1 MAEGGLDD
9 LDILGSEVT
18 LRAMKEPVLTSRR
31 LCKRYGNF
39 VAVDELSFDVYPGEI
54 FGLLGPNGAG
64 KTSTIRILMD
74 IFKADSGEVEIF
86 GSPPGEGRERVGYL
100 PEERGLY
107 RDQRLLEVLVYLG
120 RLKGVAKETAEKRAL
135 AWLERV
141 ELEEWAGKRIREL
154 SRGMQQ
160 KAQLV
165 ACLIHDPEL
174 LILDEPFQGLDPVN
188 VEQIK
193 GLMRFLVA
201 EGKTIVLSAH
211 QMNLVEELCDRILLI
226 NEGRSVLYGPLKR
239 IKRDYAPN
247 SVRVRAEGLPQ
258 DLPGVVRSERN
269 GEATLLTLEGVDAQE
284 VLAALVERGVQVESF
299 ERATVPLNDIFVA
312 LVRGDGAERN

>member
-1 MAEGGLDD
+1 MADSVLSVRNICKKYGGH
-9 LDILGSEVT
+9 
-18 LRAMKEPVLTSRR
+18 
-31 LCKRYGNF
+31 
-39 VAVDELSFDVYPGEI
+39 VAVDELTFEVLQGEV

-74 IFKADSGEVEIF
+74 IFKADSGEVELL
-86 GSPPGEGRERVGYL
+86 GGEPGQRRERVGYL

-107 RDQRLLEVLVYLG
+107 RDQRVLEVLVYLG
-120 RLKGVAKETAEKRAL
+120 RLKGVDGATAKSRAL
-135 AWLERV
+135 TLLERV
-141 ELEEWAGKRIREL
+141 ELEAWGGKRVKEL

-160 KAQLV
+160 KVQFI

-188 VEQIK
+188 VELIK
-193 GLMRFLVA
+193 GLMRSLVE

-226 NEGRSVLYGPLKR
+226 DEGRALLYGSLKD
-239 IKRDYAPN
+239 IKREFAPN
-247 SVRVRAEGLPQ
+247 SVRVRAAALPP
-258 DLPGVVRSERN
+258 DLPGVAGHERQ
-269 GEATLLTLEGVDAQE
+269 GDVSILTLDGMGAQE
-284 VLAALVERGVQVESF
+284 LLAELVERKIEVESF

-312 LVRGDGAERN
+312 MVRGKDAVGGADRGLRSR